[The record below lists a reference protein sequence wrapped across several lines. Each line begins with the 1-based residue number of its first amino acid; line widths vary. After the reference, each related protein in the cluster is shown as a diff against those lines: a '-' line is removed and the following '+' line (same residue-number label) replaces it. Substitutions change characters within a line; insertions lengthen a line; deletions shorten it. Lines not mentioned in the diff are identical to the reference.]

1 MSQQNDTST
10 PRLFGRS
17 LGQATV
23 LALLLG
29 VGVFV
34 PNASIS
40 TAAEPDAQVASA
52 PLGGN
57 ELRVASRGR
66 AVTVSPPPPE
76 VVAPPKPAVT
86 SNAAHTAEVV
96 AKANAERRAVGLP
109 ALQRHGSLDIAA
121 VAHANDQR
129 NVRCRSGYLTHTG
142 TDGSNGGDRIL
153 RTGMYISRWGENI
166 GCGQSSA
173 TAIHQGWMNSPGHRA
188 YILHSSF
195 THIGV
200 GVAVSDTGLLYWVQT
215 FATLR

>member
-1 MSQQNDTST
+1 M
-10 PRLFGRS
+10 GRS
-17 LGQATV
+17 LGKAAV

-34 PNASIS
+34 PDASIS
-40 TAAEPDAQVASA
+40 TAAEPDVQVVAARLS
-52 PLGGN
+52 GN
-57 ELRVASRGR
+57 ELRSASRGQ

-76 VVAPPKPAVT
+76 VVAAPPKPAVT
-86 SNAAHTAEVV
+86 SNAAHAAEVV

-173 TAIHQGWMNSPGHRA
+173 TAIHQGWMNSSGHRA

>member
-10 PRLFGRS
+10 PRLLGRS
-17 LGQATV
+17 LGKATV
-23 LALLLG
+23 LALLLSA
-29 VGVFV
+29 GVFV

-40 TAAEPDAQVASA
+40 TAAEPDLQVVAARLS
-52 PLGGN
+52 GN
-57 ELRVASRGR
+57 ELRTASRGQ

-76 VVAPPKPAVT
+76 VVAAPKPAVT
-86 SNAAHTAEVV
+86 SNAAHAAEVV

-129 NVRCRSGYLTHTG
+129 NVLCRSGYLTHTG

-166 GCGQSSA
+166 GCGQRSA
-173 TAIHQGWMNSPGHRA
+173 TAINQGWMNSAGHRA
-188 YILHSSF
+188 NILHSSF